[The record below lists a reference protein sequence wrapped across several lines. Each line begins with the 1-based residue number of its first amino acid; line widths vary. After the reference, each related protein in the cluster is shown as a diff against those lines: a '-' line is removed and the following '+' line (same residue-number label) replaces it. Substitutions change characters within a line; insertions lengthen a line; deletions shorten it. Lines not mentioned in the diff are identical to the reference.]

1 MRKIVPPLRRATI
14 VVLLLHIVAQAFAQ
28 SSATPQVR
36 PYGLNT
42 SDNKSPSAGR
52 ALSPAT
58 PPTTIAKNIVS
69 DFRAKCNGVANDTP
83 SFVAFNAWARR
94 QTLPITLTIP
104 SGSVCMLNSSFA
116 KGIKKLLVLGYGAT
130 IKENNAAGNGFF
142 LGGRGVFQ
150 DNRHSS
156 RLATVAA
163 GTAKVTLLAPGES
176 SRFTVGGWALIA
188 GFDLQGYGY
197 PPNPHFF
204 EYVQITA
211 INPAIG
217 EITFAAPLKNGYKST
232 WPLNW
237 SGSALEA
244 DQGGPATLYALDPT
258 WDTEVEYRGL
268 TIARP
273 EAQTYAN
280 GRSIT
285 YRDVTFTGQFCGVP
299 TQNLVWQ
306 AIDTDMSDCFMEAD
320 KLVGT
325 IVLDGVTIRSI
336 VFQSSS
342 IDLLSMTRSAVTVSL
357 NGTPK
362 RALISDSTIR
372 TLKPGAIAYGR
383 SDEVVC
389 TNCII
394 SDIIPGGVL
403 EKGDPEIGVNNAYS
417 MSNGII
423 MVPHSLGAVRW
434 AVPGTNLF
442 WSGRYQTEGSFSI
455 VDVTQDVDNT
465 YVQTTLS
472 SGFPPV
478 PLYDGK
484 LNILV
489 HPAPKFTCTNCRGSA
504 VAVDLSQAPAGAP
517 LYSYSKRTYTGGT
530 SWTSAPTF
538 EIWGAVSSVKFN
550 VAKPYTGVLGTLLLN
565 AFGQFNNYPTIKA
578 DSSVFT
584 YGPIINLKAA
594 SERVVTPSEVTGTQT
609 GDNGLGV
616 PEPVWFTGT
625 TSPSISSDVSQEA
638 SSVWPNITIEITT
651 DQRVVSQ

>member
-1 MRKIVPPLRRATI
+1 
-14 VVLLLHIVAQAFAQ
+14 
-28 SSATPQVR
+28 
-36 PYGLNT
+36 
-42 SDNKSPSAGR
+42 
-52 ALSPAT
+52 
-58 PPTTIAKNIVS
+58 
-69 DFRAKCNGVANDTP
+69 
-83 SFVAFNAWARR
+83 
-94 QTLPITLTIP
+94 LTIP
-104 SGSVCMLNSSFA
+104 GGSVCMLNNSFA
-116 KGIKKLLVLGYGAT
+116 RGIKKLLVLGYGAT
-130 IKENNAAGNGFF
+130 IKQNNAAGNGFA

-163 GTAKVTLLAPGES
+163 GSAKVTLLTPRES

-211 INPAIG
+211 INAAIG
-217 EITFAAPLKNGYKST
+217 EITFAAPLKNSYKSS

-237 SGSALEA
+237 SGSHLEA

-285 YRDVTFTGQFCGVP
+285 YRDVIFTGQFCGVP

-306 AIDTDMSDCFMEAD
+306 AIDTEMSECVMEAD

-325 IVLDGVTIRSI
+325 MVLDGVTIRSI

-342 IDLLSMTRSAVTVSL
+342 IDLLSITRSTVTLSL

-362 RALISDSTIR
+362 KAVISDSTIAA
-372 TLKPGAIAYGR
+372 LKPGAIAYGR
-383 SDEVVC
+383 SEEVVC

-394 SDIIPGGVL
+394 SSIIPGGVL
-403 EKGDPEIGVNNAYS
+403 EKGGSEIGVNNAYS

-423 MVPHSLGAVRW
+423 MVPNSLGAVRW
-434 AVPGTNLF
+434 AVPGSNLF
-442 WSGRYQTEGSFSI
+442 WSGRYQTEGSFRI
-455 VDVTQDVDNT
+455 VNVTQDVDNT
-465 YVQTTLS
+465 NVHTTLN

-478 PLYDGK
+478 PLYNGK
-484 LNILV
+484 LYILV
-489 HPAPKFTCTNCRGSA
+489 HPAPKFTCTNCKGSA

-517 LYSYSKRTYTGGT
+517 LYSYSKRTYTGTSGT
-530 SWTSAPTF
+530 TLAAAF
-538 EIWGAVSSVKFN
+538 EVWGAVSSVKFN
-550 VAKPYTGVLGTLLLN
+550 VTKPYTGVLGTLILKPL
-565 AFGQFNNYPTIKA
+565 GQFNNYPTIKA

-584 YGPIINLKAA
+584 YGPIINLKTAG
-594 SERVVTPSEVTGTQT
+594 ERVVTPSEVTGTQT
-609 GDNGLGV
+609 GDSGLVV

-625 TSPSISSDVSQEA
+625 TTSPSISSDLSQES